1 MPTTRQRLVGLAGS
15 ALILVAACGG
25 NASPSPSAAVSAVA
39 SGAAIAVPE
48 GYKAKGEINWCSDM
62 TYPPEEFLAADG
74 STPQGSDIDIAN
86 EISKRLGLKARLTN
100 TAGDLIIPALLA
112 KKCDTIITGL
122 NDLPERRLK
131 MDYVDY
137 LKAGQ
142 GLLVLAGNP
151 KGIRTLEDL
160 SGKSVA
166 VQHTTTNEAAL
177 IAENDKLKAA
187 GKPLIDIQAFQK
199 DSDGFQQLAIGRVDA
214 YSTDSP
220 VVAYYNTLPAN
231 VGKFEIG
238 GTPIEPVLVGIGI
251 NKDNNGL
258 RDAIQTAMD
267 AMYADGTM
275 KSIIAKWGMT
285 NAVEL
290 LK

>member
-1 MPTTRQRLVGLAGS
+1 
-15 ALILVAACGG
+15 
-25 NASPSPSAAVSAVA
+25 
-39 SGAAIAVPE
+39 
-48 GYKAKGEINWCSDM
+48 M

-74 STPQGSDIDIAN
+74 STPQGSDIDIAS
-86 EISKRLGLKARLTN
+86 EIAKRLGLKARMTN

-112 KKCDTIITGL
+112 KKCDTIITGM
-122 NDLPERRLK
+122 NDTPERRLT
-131 MDYVDY
+131 MDFVDY

-142 GLLVLAGNP
+142 GLLVAAGNP

-177 IAENDKLKAA
+177 IAENEKLKAA
-187 GKPLIDIQAFQK
+187 GKPLINIQAFQK
-199 DSDGFQQLAIGRVDA
+199 DTDGFQQLALGRVDA

-220 VVAYYNTLPAN
+220 VVAYYNSLPENA
-231 VGKFEIG
+231 GKFEIG
-238 GTPIEPVLVGIGI
+238 GTPIEPVLVAMAF
-251 NKDNNGL
+251 NKDNSGL
-258 RDAIQTAMD
+258 RDAIQAAVD
-267 AMYADGTM
+267 AMYADGTL
-275 KSIIAKWGMT
+275 KAIIDKWGMT